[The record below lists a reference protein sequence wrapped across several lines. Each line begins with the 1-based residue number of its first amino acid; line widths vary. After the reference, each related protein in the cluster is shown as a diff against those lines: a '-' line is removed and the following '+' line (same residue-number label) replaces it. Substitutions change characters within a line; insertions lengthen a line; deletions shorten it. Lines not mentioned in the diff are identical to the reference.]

1 MSPMRDSAMIALVC
15 LAGLAGCSSEP
26 MRLVDQGKRY
36 EFTVDVPPQDLAKCI
51 AANAVLPSGYYTASV
66 SNLVRPDSYEV
77 AVTEVVARPVNL
89 DYRSVII
96 VARTARAESKS
107 RLELFMSSALGAAAE
122 QEWLARLQQGCWS

>member
-15 LAGLAGCSSEP
+15 LAGLAGCSTEP
-26 MRLVDQGKRY
+26 TRLVDQGKRY
-36 EFTVDVPPQDLAKCI
+36 EFTVDAAPRDLANCI
-51 AANAVLPSGYYTASV
+51 AANAIAPTGYYTASV

-77 AVTEVVARPVNL
+77 AVTEVYVRPVNL

-107 RLELFMSSALGAAAE
+107 RLDLFMSSALGASAE
-122 QEWLARLQQGCWS
+122 EAWLARLRKGCWS